1 MKAAAA
7 FRLLILTFAILAVLP
22 GCSRKDVPVSDLNV
36 LVIGMDATYP
46 PFEYKDAQGQITG
59 VSVAIGDEIG
69 KTLGKKVEYRNMSFD
84 GLIPALKTGQID
96 LIISSLTANEP
107 RRMSI
112 DFSEPYVKTGLSILA
127 AKNASVQSVDDL
139 RTPGRKLAVRVATTG
154 EQWCRSELPQ
164 AKLVALDTD
173 AACVLEVVNGTVDA
187 WVYDQVSVMNYH
199 AQQPDRTR
207 ALLAPLREE
216 VWAVGIKKGREDLK
230 TQVNETLVRMKEEG
244 AFTKLADQFLAKERD
259 LMKAQGL
266 PFVFE

>member
-1 MKAAAA
+1 MKASAACWS
-7 FRLLILTFAILAVLP
+7 LLLALFAIAAIP
-22 GCSRKDVPVSDLNV
+22 GCSREDV

-46 PFEYKDAQGQITG
+46 PFEYKDAQGKITG
-59 VSVAIGDEIG
+59 VSVAIGNEIG

-96 LIISSLTANEP
+96 LVISSLTANEQ
-107 RRMSI
+107 RRQSI
-112 DFSEPYVKTGLSILA
+112 DFSDPYVKTGLSILA
-127 AKNASVQSVDDL
+127 AKDSTVQTAEDL

-154 EQWCRSELPQ
+154 EQWCRAELPE
-164 AKLVALDTD
+164 AKMVALDTD

-199 AQQPDRTR
+199 AQQPERTR

-216 VWAVGIKKGREDLK
+216 VWAVGIKQGREDLK
-230 TQVNETLVRMKEEG
+230 AQVNETLARMKKEQ
-244 AFTKLADQFLAKERD
+244 AFAKLADEYLARERD